1 MRYPSLNS
9 TRTDMIVEQLRN
21 GEKVSVDAVAT
32 WRGEGESI
40 DFDELDGL
48 LEDLQTDFERRR
60 AKSEKLDKDRDRFEG
75 EVAVKIYPYL
85 SRVPVPVLDD
95 PGFWRYLSVS
105 RFWWFVSWREEEA
118 IGKGNAGTYTSSQ
131 RNTEQIPLRLYLRA
145 KSLHGTDE
153 MILAHSLKKSTDF
166 WRSHVIRVR
175 TGTAPNVTKAFA
187 ELQADD
193 DTRMKT
199 AVLRAYARKLN
210 RTWTNVN
217 LMLLDE
223 VEAKSLIKELKE

>member
-21 GEKVSVDAVAT
+21 GETVSVDAVAT

-40 DFDELDGL
+40 DFDELDIL
-48 LEDLQTDFERRR
+48 LEEIQTDFDRRR

-75 EVAVKIYPYL
+75 ELSVKIFPFL
-85 SRVPVPVLDD
+85 SLIPIPVLDD

-105 RFWWFVSWREEEA
+105 RFWWFISWREAEPVN
-118 IGKGNAGTYTSSQ
+118 KGNAATYTSSQ

-145 KSLHGTDE
+145 KSLYGTDE
-153 MILAHSLKKSTDF
+153 MTLAHSLKKSTDF
-166 WRSHVIRVR
+166 WRSHIIRVQ
-175 TGTAPNVTKAFA
+175 TGTAPNITKAFA

-199 AVLRAYARKLN
+199 DILRAYARKLN